1 MSAAVNRRA
10 ITIGEDDALD
20 NAQRQLD
27 TLSPIIG
34 PKTARDLFKKTF
46 NREGQPIL
54 TQNIP
59 TKSLL
64 VERAA
69 AFTTPLDTENLLKTE
84 QEWDNAM
91 KQANIP
97 KEDRDDVLKILRQ
110 QFDPN
115 GVNTN
120 AAGRD
125 KNARREGQPS
135 GYDED
140 DIDGPLETVADNLNI
155 EPPTVYTGGAET
167 SYLTLRGKD
176 ERSS

>member
-1 MSAAVNRRA
+1 
-10 ITIGEDDALD
+10 
-20 NAQRQLD
+20 
-27 TLSPIIG
+27 
-34 PKTARDLFKKTF
+34 
-46 NREGQPIL
+46 
-54 TQNIP
+54 
-59 TKSLL
+59 
-64 VERAA
+64 
-69 AFTTPLDTENLLKTE
+69 
-84 QEWDNAM
+84 M

-167 SYLTLRGKD
+167 SYLTLRGGRMKD
-176 ERSS
+176 PVEPSRTNVIQAMQHWINTARQPHLLLVQEADRAEGAASTLNVPGYKGDLLEDLGGWE